1 MNDKQEMSKD
11 SDLRLAADN
20 LEYFISY
27 VSSPWRIVWMNFVAG
42 VFRGLGAVIGAS
54 IVIAL
59 IIWLLGLFTQVPLIG
74 EYMTDINQVV
84 SGYVYKTDYN
94 DELDRMG
101 DTLQRIEET
110 LKKAETKQ

>member
-1 MNDKQEMSKD
+1 MNDKRVINED
-11 SDLRLAADN
+11 LDLRRAADN

-27 VSSPWRIVWMNFVAG
+27 VSSPWRIIWMNFVAG

-54 IVIAL
+54 IVIAV

-74 EYMTDINQVV
+74 RYVTEIDQVV

-101 DTLQRIEET
+101 DTLQRIEEV
-110 LKKAETKQ
+110 LKKSGN